1 MTHPHD
7 DPTDAATER
16 IARALRDAPDI
27 GIGVERRVLAVLRD
41 GGPGALERAQP
52 RRQWLAAAALAAGI
66 LLVVVL
72 GRTRPDPAADPVAT
86 PTAAAIAAAPIE
98 FTIRAP
104 GSSQVSVV
112 GDFNNW
118 DPGANPLTTRAGG
131 VWATT
136 IPLGPGRY
144 NYAFVVDGVAW
155 RPGDADPL
163 ALGEDFGTPTSV
175 VMVPSSI

>member
-1 MTHPHD
+1 MTDRHD

-16 IARALRDAPDI
+16 IARALRHAPDI
-27 GIGVERRVLAVLRD
+27 GLGVERRVLAVLRD
-41 GGPGALERAQP
+41 GASVEPA
-52 RRQWLAAAALAAGI
+52 RRRGWIGAAALAAGLAAV
-66 LLVVVL
+66 LLI
-72 GRTRPDPAADPVAT
+72 GRNGTGPELAPPDAVAAGAPV
-86 PTAAAIAAAPIE
+86 E
-98 FTIRAP
+98 FSIRAP
-104 GSSQVSVV
+104 GSSRVSIV
-112 GDFNNW
+112 GDFNDW
-118 DPGANPLTTRAGG
+118 DPGANPLTTRAGD

-155 RPGDADPL
+155 VPGDADPR

>member
-1 MTHPHD
+1 MTDPHD
-7 DPTDAATER
+7 DLTDAATER

-27 GIGVERRVLAVLRD
+27 GIGVERRVLAVLHD
-41 GGPGALERAQP
+41 GGPGTLERAQP

-72 GRTRPDPAADPVAT
+72 GRTRPDPASDPVAT
-86 PTAAAIAAAPIE
+86 PTAAVTAAPVE

-112 GDFNNW
+112 GDFNDW

-131 VWATT
+131 VWATAPGTAASDRADIAKT
-136 IPLGPGRY
+136 IVCLRV
-144 NYAFVVDGVAW
+144 FRCIIVCV
-155 RPGDADPL
+155 R
-163 ALGEDFGTPTSV
+163 
-175 VMVPSSI
+175 

>member
-1 MTHPHD
+1 MSDRHD
-7 DPTDAATER
+7 DPTDPAIER
-16 IARALRDAPDI
+16 IARALRLAPDI
-27 GIGVERRVLAVLRD
+27 GMGVERRVLAALREAD
-41 GGPGALERAQP
+41 P
-52 RRQWLAAAALAAGI
+52 AAPARHRGWIGVAALAAGLAAI
-66 LLVVVL
+66 LLT
-72 GRTRPDPAADPVAT
+72 GRSRSDPELATPAAVA
-86 PTAAAIAAAPIE
+86 AAAPVE

-104 GSSQVSVV
+104 GSSRVSIV
-112 GDFNNW
+112 GDFNDW
-118 DPGANPLTTRAGG
+118 DPGANPLTTRAEG

-155 RPGDADPL
+155 VPGDADPR

>member
-1 MTHPHD
+1 MNDWHED
-7 DPTDAATER
+7 RTDSRTEQ

-27 GIGVERRVLAVLRD
+27 GNGVEARVLAMLREEAAA
-41 GGPGALERAQP
+41 PPAV
-52 RRQWLAAAALAAGI
+52 RRRGWIGVAALAAGLALV
-66 LLVVVL
+66 LLTGRIRTVPDGVL
-72 GRTRPDPAADPVAT
+72 PV
-86 PTAAAIAAAPIE
+86 PAAAPIE
-98 FTIRAP
+98 FTIRVP

-118 DPGANPLTTRAGG
+118 DPRANPLTTRADD

-155 RPGDADPL
+155 VPGDADPR
-163 ALGEDFGTPTSV
+163 ALGEEFGTPTSV

>member
-1 MTHPHD
+1 MNDWHED
-7 DPTDAATER
+7 RTDAGTER
-16 IARALRDAPDI
+16 IARALRIAPDI
-27 GIGVERRVLAVLRD
+27 GGDVEARVLAILREEA
-41 GGPGALERAQP
+41 PARRAAV
-52 RRQWLAAAALAAGI
+52 RRRGWIGVAALAAGLALI
-66 LLVVVL
+66 LLT
-72 GRTRPDPAADPVAT
+72 GRTRTAPDGGLPVPAP
-86 PTAAAIAAAPIE
+86 APIE
-98 FTIRAP
+98 FTIRVP

-118 DPGANPLTTRAGG
+118 DPRANPLTTRADD

-155 RPGDADPL
+155 VPGDADPR
-163 ALGEDFGTPTSV
+163 ALGEEFGTPTSV

>member
-1 MTHPHD
+1 MNHRHED
-7 DPTDAATER
+7 IVDAATER

-27 GIGVERRVLAVLRD
+27 GVGVERRVLALLRED
-41 GGPGALERAQP
+41 AAAPPA
-52 RRQWLAAAALAAGI
+52 RRGWIAAAALAAGLALV
-66 LLVVVL
+66 LLT
-72 GRTRPDPAADPVAT
+72 GRIGTGPGGAPAAPV
-86 PTAAAIAAAPIE
+86 E
-98 FTIRAP
+98 FTVRAP
-104 GSSQVSVV
+104 GSTRVSIV

-118 DPGANPLTTRAGG
+118 DPGANPLTTRAGD

-155 RPGDADPL
+155 VPGDADPR

-175 VMVPSSI
+175 VMVPS